1 MKDVI
6 IGYSDTAYCMKA
18 IRTGSFHVLESGT
31 GGMPDVWL
39 RDSV

>member
-1 MKDVI
+1 MKDNTLFGMMDVI
-6 IGYSDTAYCMKA
+6 IGYRDTGYLK
-18 IRTGSFHVLESGT
+18 TGAVYG